1 MGTCV
6 TGIIVAD
13 LCERMIRSIMAMW
26 LGKLDPMRRSLLAS
40 LMLAAVAGPVVFD
53 SPYAP
58 VGAAQ
63 TVPEDWQKTAGG
75 KMEFEVASVRLNPG
89 PGEPSNFRL
98 SPDDAYTATGGLLIA
113 DNALTTYIE
122 FAYKLSLTREQWHKM
137 YEHLPNWV
145 QTDDYQ
151 IRARAEVTNPTKDQM
166 RLMMQSL
173 LKKRFGL
180 VVHFETQDTPV
191 LEMTLM
197 KPGTLGP
204 QLHRHEDGPPC
215 DVKVM
220 REPGTELKDTD
231 IFPSQCGGVE
241 AEGGPNQTIVMGSRN
256 SAMRVIAES
265 FQVGRVGRPVVDATR
280 LTGTYD
286 FRLTWTPNRGDFAS
300 GSRAASPDE
309 PASEPEGTPFLEAI
323 KEQLGLKLKPGK
335 APLKVLI
342 IDHVERPS
350 GN

>member
-1 MGTCV
+1 
-6 TGIIVAD
+6 
-13 LCERMIRSIMAMW
+13 MAMGW
-26 LGKLDPMRRSLLAS
+26 EKLDRMRRSLLAS
-40 LMLAAVAGPVVFD
+40 LMLAAVAGSLLFD

-58 VGAAQ
+58 VAAAQ
-63 TVPEDWQKTAGG
+63 TVPEEWQKAAGG

-89 PGEPSNFRL
+89 PAEPSNFRL

-113 DNALTTYIE
+113 DNTLSTYIE
-122 FAYKLSLTREQWHKM
+122 FAYKLLLTREQWHKL

-145 QTDDYQ
+145 QTENYQ
-151 IRARAEVTNPTKDQM
+151 VRARAEQTNPTKDQM

-191 LEMTLM
+191 LEMTLS
-197 KPGTLGP
+197 KPGILGP

-215 DVKVM
+215 EVKVM
-220 REPGTELKDTD
+220 REPGTELRDTD

-241 AEGGPNQTIVMGSRN
+241 VEGGPNQTLVMGSRN
-256 SAMRVIAES
+256 SAMGVIAQS
-265 FQVGRVGRPVVDATR
+265 FQVGRVGRPVVDVTG
-280 LTGTYD
+280 LTGSYD

-300 GSRAASPDE
+300 GARPASPGE